1 MTLDPRIQKNLTD
14 LYNGGATPEVIQV
27 ALDLNG
33 LVQAKPRQTMMEE
46 YGGFCY
52 DVFQY
57 KP

>member
-1 MTLDPRIQKNLTD
+1 MTLDPRIQKNLID

-33 LVQAKPRQTMMEE
+33 LVQAKPRQTIMEE
-46 YGGFCY
+46 YGVFCNKVY
-52 DVFQY
+52 QS